1 MSFPSGPSNGQIAV
15 LNGITYIYSLTNTSW
30 TRLPTSNITV
40 AGNVTASNLIA
51 TANVITSNLRVT
63 GNATISGNL
72 VANGYSNVFI
82 AAGTL
87 LNTSALTI
95 AGNINGR
102 GGVGYLD
109 ALTLT
114 STYSAATNP
123 NKWIRLNP
131 IGGLE
136 IVNSGYTA
144 TIMSLSDGG
153 NLNIT
158 GTYQVN
164 GAQAVN
170 GPAFSAVMLTGQ
182 TIGASSWSN
191 VIYNGE
197 YYDTHSCY
205 NTTTGVFTPNVAGY
219 YQFNYTAGANSYP
232 SSSGICTLAL
242 YKNNFEFSRGERTI
256 PNTGGTVVTGMTSCY
271 LNGTTDYV
279 QIKFLQGSSGS
290 VVLESDAGAVAAGG
304 SYANYFNGV
313 MVRGA

>member
-95 AGNINGR
+95 AGNVNGR

-136 IVNSGYTA
+136 IINSAYTSA
-144 TIMSLSDGG
+144 IMSLSDSG
-153 NLNIT
+153 NLSVS

-164 GAQAVN
+164 GNQAVN
-170 GPAFSAVMLTGQ
+170 GPAFSAVLLTGQ
-182 TIGASSWSN
+182 VVASGSLAN
-191 VIYNGE
+191 VVYNGE
-197 YYDTHSCY
+197 YYDTNNCY
-205 NTTTGVFTPNVAGY
+205 NTATGVFTPNVAGY
-219 YQFNYTAGANSYP
+219 YQFNWTAGANSYAA
-232 SSSGICTLAL
+232 STGIVTSTL
-242 YKNNFEFSRGERTI
+242 YKNNNELARGFRGVC
-256 PNTGGTVVTGMTSCY
+256 NTGGVVAPGSASCY

-279 QIKFLQGSSGS
+279 QIRFLQGSGS
-290 VVLESDAGAVAAGG
+290 NATLEADAGAQAAGY

-313 MVRGA
+313 MIRGA